1 MELKLNIYEKR
12 KVIKTYTADT
22 YDIMFGTLEDIIG
35 AVDVEKLKGSAGDAE
50 FIAAVAQVI
59 TKGFGVFK
67 PLLKDIF
74 DGLTDDELRNTRVKD
89 VVPVIIG
96 VLQYAFSE
104 MMDMGGNAKN

>member
-12 KVIKTYTADT
+12 KIVKTYTADT

-35 AVDVEKLKGSAGDAE
+35 AVDVEKLQGSAGDTE
-50 FIAAVAQVI
+50 FIAAVAKII
-59 TKGFGVFK
+59 TQGFSVFK

-74 DGLTDDELRNTRVKD
+74 DGLTDEELRNTRVKD
-89 VVPVIIG
+89 VVPVILA

-104 MMDMGGNAKN
+104 MTSMGGNTKN